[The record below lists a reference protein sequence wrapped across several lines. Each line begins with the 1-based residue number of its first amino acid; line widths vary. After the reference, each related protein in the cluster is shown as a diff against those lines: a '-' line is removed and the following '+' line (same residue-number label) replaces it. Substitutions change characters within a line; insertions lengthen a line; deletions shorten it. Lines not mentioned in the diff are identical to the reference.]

1 MAFGWQTYDDGA
13 RRESLL
19 SILRDVSPNTD
30 NYFVSNL
37 GKGPSAQNT
46 LHEWTTYNTVRP
58 TSVTTSIEGAIAS
71 YSDLA
76 GPVRTYNVTS
86 IVAESVRVSG
96 TEKAVS
102 TATGEDPYAF
112 QKTEA
117 LKRLKAKMEWL
128 IINGTQATGAS
139 GVARQTRG
147 FDGMISTNVTA
158 RTTGQSFTETE
169 LNDILQSVWDTVGSD
184 YLSDLIVCPMVISRR
199 ISGFTANLTRNIE
212 AKEKRLTNQI
222 RVYDSQV
229 GNTVMII
236 PHKDVRASAG
246 TTTVYALRE
255 DTWKMAFLTGRE
267 PKWEEYAKDGDRDNG
282 QYITEFTVVG
292 YAQRANA
299 KYTGYNLSL

>member
-1 MAFGWQTYDDGA
+1 
-13 RRESLL
+13 
-19 SILRDVSPNTD
+19 
-30 NYFVSNL
+30 
-37 GKGPSAQNT
+37 
-46 LHEWTTYNTVRP
+46 
-58 TSVTTSIEGAIAS
+58 
-71 YSDLA
+71 
-76 GPVRTYNVTS
+76 
-86 IVAESVRVSG
+86 
-96 TEKAVS
+96 
-102 TATGEDPYAF
+102 
-112 QKTEA
+112 
-117 LKRLKAKMEWL
+117 
-128 IINGTQATGAS
+128 
-139 GVARQTRG
+139 
-147 FDGMISTNVTA
+147 
-158 RTTGQSFTETE
+158 
-169 LNDILQSVWDTVGSD
+169 
-184 YLSDLIVCPMVISRR
+184 MVISRR